1 MSDYSNDDGAPLP
14 PRKGLHAKPE
24 DLGSLV
30 TDSVRTVQSHLN
42 QIQQLLESSA
52 L

>member
-30 TDSVRTVQSHLN
+30 TDSVRSLIGLVKVSWT
-42 QIQQLLESSA
+42 EK
-52 L
+52 